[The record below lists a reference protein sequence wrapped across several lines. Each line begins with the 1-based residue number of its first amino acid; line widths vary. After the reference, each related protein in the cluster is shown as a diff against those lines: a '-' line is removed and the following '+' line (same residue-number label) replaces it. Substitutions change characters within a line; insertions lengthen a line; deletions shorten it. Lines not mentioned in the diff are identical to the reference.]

1 MNCRECGKEISST
14 SNFCTYCGASVKKEN
29 ISEKNISMQKADNN
43 NDENKAIPLCIGS
56 LVLIFGILGGI
67 GIITGIV
74 LMIVARIK
82 YPKSIFAKVLMWLYI
97 IVLLIAVIVFV
108 YCIISRYTFAIYF
121 HILTS
126 SS

>member
-1 MNCRECGKEISST
+1 MNCRECGKEIALD

-29 ISEKNISMQKADNN
+29 ISEKNISMQKLDDN

-56 LVLIFGILGGI
+56 LVLIFGVLGGI

-97 IVLLIAVIVFV
+97 IVLLIASIVIA
-108 YCIISRYTFAIYF
+108 YCIVSCIGG
-121 HILTS
+121 LPG
-126 SS
+126 